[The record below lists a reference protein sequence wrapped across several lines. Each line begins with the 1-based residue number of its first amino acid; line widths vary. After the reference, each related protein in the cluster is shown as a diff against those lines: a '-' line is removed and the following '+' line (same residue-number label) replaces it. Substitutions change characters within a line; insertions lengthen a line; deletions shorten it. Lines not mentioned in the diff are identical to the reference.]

1 MFFPR
6 FFVTLKRIRGSN
18 LVVKPSTDGFPVCQL
33 CGMLPRSYRVNRMK
47 KETVQTMNIRGRLVD
62 LARPQ
67 VMGILNVTPDSFYAG
82 SRCAGEE
89 AIRQRVCRI
98 RHEGATMLDVG
109 GYSSRPGA
117 DDVSPAEEWRRLN
130 PAIEI
135 AREEWPE
142 AIISVDTFRADV
154 ARRAVEAGA
163 DIVNDISGG
172 DMDPEMFPAVA
183 ELHVPY
189 ILMHMQGTPKDMQQ
203 APRYADVMSEVF
215 RSLGERVE
223 VLHEMGVADVILDP
237 GFGFGKTL
245 EQNYRMMARL
255 GEFRM
260 LGCPLLVGVSR
271 KSMIYRLLGCTPEQ
285 ALNGTTVLHTVALMN
300 GAGIL
305 RAHDVREAVEAVK
318 IYTQCWI
325 SD

>member
-1 MFFPR
+1 
-6 FFVTLKRIRGSN
+6 
-18 LVVKPSTDGFPVCQL
+18 
-33 CGMLPRSYRVNRMK
+33 MK

-62 LARPQ
+62 LACPQ
-67 VMGILNVTPDSFYAG
+67 VMGILNVTPDSFYAD

-89 AIRQRVCRI
+89 AIRQRVRRI
-98 RHEGATMLDVG
+98 RQEGATMLDLG

-117 DDVSPAEEWRRLN
+117 DDVSPAEEWQRLK

-183 ELHVPY
+183 ELHTPY

-203 APRYADVMSEVF
+203 APCYVDVMSEVF

-223 VLHEMGVADVILDP
+223 VLHEMGVADVVLDP

-255 GEFRM
+255 GEFRL
-260 LGCPLLVGVSR
+260 LGCPLLVGISR

-300 GAGIL
+300 GANIL
-305 RAHDVREAVEAVK
+305 RVHDVREAVEAVK
-318 IYTQCWI
+318 IYTQCLI